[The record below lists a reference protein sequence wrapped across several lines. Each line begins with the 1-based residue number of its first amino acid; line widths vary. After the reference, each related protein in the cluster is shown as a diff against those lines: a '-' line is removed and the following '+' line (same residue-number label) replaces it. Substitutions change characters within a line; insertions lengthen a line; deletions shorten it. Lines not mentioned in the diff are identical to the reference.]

1 MTFQNLEAMNSTH
14 GYSGPMTASMS
25 DVEEAL
31 RYAQAH
37 EESFGVGEELYDPDG
52 ARANAK
58 LFGARS
64 DSP

>member
-1 MTFQNLEAMNSTH
+1 MTFQALEATNSTT
-14 GYSGPMTASMS
+14 GYNPGVVGMS

-37 EESFGVGEELYDPDG
+37 EESFGVGEDLYDPDG
-52 ARANAK
+52 ARANAQ
-58 LFGARS
+58 LFGPRS